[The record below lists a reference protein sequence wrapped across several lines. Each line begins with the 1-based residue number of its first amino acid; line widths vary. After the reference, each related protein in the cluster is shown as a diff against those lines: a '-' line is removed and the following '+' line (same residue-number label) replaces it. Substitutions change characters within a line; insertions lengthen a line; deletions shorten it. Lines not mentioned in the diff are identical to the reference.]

1 MNNRFAEKR
10 RRYLREHRDGIYT
23 GMLLTGKLDEHL
35 KEIGGTAQEMFDRLV
50 AQMKDAEGVTE
61 RLKAEKQMEWVGRMN
76 SICSR
81 AEEVVL
87 SELVYCLGV
96 VMFKYRRNRVL
107 ALCAGERRLLVKALL
122 SFRNKLLASGKPTED
137 INELLIRLLR

>member
-1 MNNRFAEKR
+1 MYNRFAEMR

-23 GMLLTGKLDEHL
+23 GRLLTGKLDEHL
-35 KEIGGTAQEMFDRLV
+35 KEIGDTAQEMFDRLV

-61 RLKAEKQMEWVGRMN
+61 RLKAENQTEWVGRMN

-87 SELVYCLGV
+87 SELVYC
-96 VMFKYRRNRVL
+96 
-107 ALCAGERRLLVKALL
+107 
-122 SFRNKLLASGKPTED
+122 
-137 INELLIRLLR
+137 